1 MAKAPKA
8 IPMFNGGKV
17 AELLEKRKS
26 CKTEE
31 EMIGVMNEIAQEI
44 VMNARFISAVKFS
57 EEPVL
62 NPNGTVKISDGTK
75 MTFALLS
82 DKTEKRFFPAFTSP
96 DELMKWKTAQE
107 GLPKTVNL
115 GFDDYAALVLD
126 RHGADG
132 IVIDPF
138 GGNLMLNAKIIRHW
152 RERKQMLTMGHYET
166 KLETGE
172 KLKITDPAPY
182 PEKLA
187 EALSGTA
194 KGIPGIK
201 TMWLRHM
208 SNDGRE
214 SHLVVVEFEGD
225 TNKVF
230 SALGEAGKPYLDGL
244 PLDMI
249 SSANKVGKDA
259 SDNVEPFYTR

>member
-1 MAKAPKA
+1 MANAPKA
-8 IPMFNGGKV
+8 IPMFNGGKL
-17 AELLEKRKS
+17 AALLEKKKS
-26 CKTEE
+26 CKTKEE
-31 EMIGVMNEIAQEI
+31 TISVLNEIAQEV
-44 VMNARFISAVKFS
+44 VMNARFISAVTFS

-62 NPNGTVKISDGTK
+62 NPDGTVKISDGTK

-82 DKTEKRFFPAFTSP
+82 NGSEKRFFPAFTSP
-96 DELMKWKTAQE
+96 DELMKWKTKQE

-138 GGNLMLNAKIIRHW
+138 GGNLLLNAEIIRHW

-166 KLETGE
+166 VLESGE
-172 KLKITDPAPY
+172 KLKITDPEPY

-187 EALSGTA
+187 EALSA
-194 KGIPGIK
+194 AARDIPEVK
-201 TMWLRHM
+201 AMWLRHM
-208 SNDGRE
+208 SNNGRE
-214 SHLVVVEFEGD
+214 SHLVVAEFEGD
-225 TNKVF
+225 TNRVF
-230 SALGEAGKPYLDGL
+230 SALGEAGKPHLDGL

-249 SSANKVGKDA
+249 SSANKVGRDA